1 MRILSLNHPGFMK
14 ELYTRNYIINQ
25 CHPNIYNLKNQWE
38 KVKFKSNRNEIQLK
52 ICGKNSFVD
61 YQNVTFLN
69 CSYKKIYILRNISLC
84 IVTYYIWWKC
94 QNWLKFTKI
103 SYINIVW
110 SFIKI
115 PYKLLPL
122 KDAITPYLK

>member
-69 CSYKKIYILRNISLC
+69 CSYKKNIFWETSAYVLSHT
-84 IVTYYIWWKC
+84 TYDENAK
-94 QNWLKFTKI
+94 T
-103 SYINIVW
+103 
-110 SFIKI
+110 
-115 PYKLLPL
+115 
-122 KDAITPYLK
+122 D